1 MKRLTISFLTLFCAA
16 LLALTACG
24 KIEDADNVIT
34 DPEGITIELTW
45 TNSAADP
52 LDGANLDL
60 YVNQNFNSLLSS
72 TRYYDYEKVTIT
84 PGILNNGTY
93 DLSVFVSSISQVTNY
108 TLTIS
113 GSSIEKTYTK
123 SFGPINANDKYA
135 SLKPMTLT
143 VSADQYSVY

>member
-24 KIEDADNVIT
+24 KIEEADNVIT
-34 DPEGITIELTW
+34 DPEGITVELTW
-45 TNSAADP
+45 TNSASDP

-60 YVNQNFNSLLSS
+60 YVNQSFNSLLSS
-72 TRYYDYEKVTIT
+72 TRYYNYETITIT

-113 GSSIEKTYTK
+113 GISIEKTYTR

-135 SLKPMTLT
+135 SLKPLSLT
-143 VSADQYSVY
+143 VSGSEYTLY